1 MYQLTMQD
9 SSYRDYPIQYSTSP
23 STRIEEIDI
32 ADMWNNLLFNL
43 EQEQPKTSFYLSL
56 TRLLET
62 DFSSVWP
69 YFEIKNETSLI
80 EKMLEIEFPDY
91 MLEFDTVV
99 HMAPIKE
106 WSVQLRVKSV
116 ERATPCIVEPVGQ

>member
-56 TRLLET
+56 SIPIYSNTNS
-62 DFSSVWP
+62 DFIRTA
-69 YFEIKNETSLI
+69 FL
-80 EKMLEIEFPDY
+80 
-91 MLEFDTVV
+91 
-99 HMAPIKE
+99 
-106 WSVQLRVKSV
+106 
-116 ERATPCIVEPVGQ
+116 